1 MTGSARGFSFCG
13 LNSAG
18 FRFEPREGFGFSAA
32 VTKRSARE
40 KKTELQEQGRPFAN
54 LYEAKRYASCRSGA
68 ARYSTQFSK
77 LKQFRGGILC
87 EQPSPNNWESNEP
100 EKPKPTSLLLVP
112 GFA

>member
-13 LNSAG
+13 SNSGG
-18 FRFEPREGFGFSAA
+18 FRFELREGFGFAAA
-32 VTKRSARE
+32 VTKRNVRK

-54 LYEAKRYASCRSGA
+54 LYEAQMYASCRSSA
-68 ARYSTQFSK
+68 ARFLTRLSK
-77 LKQFRGGILC
+77 LKQLRGGILC
-87 EQPSPNNWESNEP
+87 EQRSPNNWEPNEP